1 LIDAI
6 FSICVLA
13 ASYAVV
19 LIGML
24 AIVVAALSLLD
35 YAMAKALR
43 VMKATNLFVQFL
55 LDRKH
60 KKKEAG
66 NR

>member
-1 LIDAI
+1 MIDAI
-6 FSICVLA
+6 FSICVSI

-19 LIGML
+19 LIGMVAL
-24 AIVVAALSLLD
+24 VVAALSLLD
-35 YAMAKALR
+35 YGMAKALR

-60 KKKEAG
+60 KKQEAG
-66 NR
+66 N